1 MVHEISKFRI
11 NGLFKEYDHVIDFKH
26 SNDFTNIEARI
37 CLILGGNGIGKTT
50 MLNMIEGMLELDFNP
65 FRNVPFKNASL
76 ELSCGS
82 SLDVTLF
89 ADQNVLEIK
98 FNDAVCHLNAS
109 EPGPSTDTP
118 DTVVG
123 VESLRA
129 NALPILS
136 KVSFEKLDIHRSI
149 ALREKDTSIH
159 EEHFR
164 QRNGKLSPKHRGA
177 SSLLSGKVKRF
188 VREAQVDYKKYFISE
203 GPELFPKI
211 IKRLAN
217 LNANTVT
224 VSELIHRLGQIKAS
238 EVDMA
243 RFGLS
248 INMSDIDQLTNLL
261 EDENDLGQNSAG
273 IAALEAYVETL
284 ESKHAERCLIHKRLT
299 NFENLIG
306 NFFTNKRVEIDHEKG
321 LTIYTQ
327 NDDEIDELML
337 SSGEYHLLYMMVT
350 ALVST
355 RTGTAIAIDEPELS
369 LHITWQRK
377 LVNALISCSSGASPL
392 FVFATHSSAIAA
404 EYEDKWTM
412 LK

>member
-1 MVHEISKFRI
+1 MIHEISKFRI
-11 NGLFKEYDHVIDFKH
+11 NGLFKEHDHVIDFEHTK
-26 SNDFTNIEARI
+26 DFTNIEARI

-50 MLNMIEGMLELDFNP
+50 MLNMISGMLELDFNP

-82 SLDVTLF
+82 SLDVSLSE
-89 ADQNVLEIK
+89 DQSVLEVK
-98 FNDAVCHLNAS
+98 FNDVICHLDAN
-109 EPGPSTDTP
+109 EPGPAGHTP
-118 DTVVG
+118 DSIAK
-123 VESLRA
+123 VEALRA
-129 NALPILS
+129 TALPILS

-149 ALREKDTSIH
+149 ALREKDISIH

-164 QRNGKLSPKHRGA
+164 HRNGKLSPKQRSA
-177 SSLLSGKVKRF
+177 SLLSGKVKRF

-224 VSELIHRLGQIKAS
+224 VSELIQRLGQIKAS

-261 EDENDLGQNSAG
+261 QDESDLGQNSAG

-284 ESKHAERCLIHKRLT
+284 ESKHAERCLIYKRLT

-321 LTIYTQ
+321 LTIYT
-327 NDDEIDELML
+327 NNGDEIDELML

-392 FVFATHSSAIAA
+392 FIFATHSSAIAA